1 MRKNIDKLIQD
12 LQEDNEG
19 LDVIQNNLKNLDY
32 VLNKIV
38 YLKSHAVNMM
48 FKDAIILKKEPLDE
62 KTVNKGIAA
71 FQQLMEK
78 ALSKI
83 VNEGSSQGE
92 TNMQTII
99 NKIVAKDQLL

>member
-12 LQEDNEG
+12 LEEDNEG

-62 KTVNKGIAA
+62 ITVNKGINA
-71 FQQLMEK
+71 FQ
-78 ALSKI
+78 
-83 VNEGSSQGE
+83 
-92 TNMQTII
+92 
-99 NKIVAKDQLL
+99 

>member
-19 LDVIQNNLKNLDY
+19 LDIIQNNLKNLDY

-48 FKDAIILKKEPLDE
+48 FKDAIVLKKESLDE
-62 KTVNKGIAA
+62 QTVFKGMNTLKG
-71 FQQLMEK
+71 LMQN
-78 ALSKI
+78 ALTQI
-83 VNEGSSQGE
+83 LN
-92 TNMQTII
+92 
-99 NKIVAKDQLL
+99 

>member
-48 FKDAIILKKEPLDE
+48 FKDAIVLKKEALDE
-62 KTVNKGIAA
+62 ITICRGMNTLKG
-71 FQQLMEK
+71 LMHN
-78 ALSKI
+78 AL
-83 VNEGSSQGE
+83 
-92 TNMQTII
+92 
-99 NKIVAKDQLL
+99 NKILLG